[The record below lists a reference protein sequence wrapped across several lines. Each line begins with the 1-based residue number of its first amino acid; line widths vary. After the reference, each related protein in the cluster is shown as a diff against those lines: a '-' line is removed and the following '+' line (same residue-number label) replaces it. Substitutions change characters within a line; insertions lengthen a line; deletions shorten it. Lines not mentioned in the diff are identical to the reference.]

1 MEEQRKATG
10 SELAIKLSAIGNE
23 IGKVEKSG
31 ENAAQHYRFINYE
44 QINARLSPLFAKYK
58 IAAIPSFD
66 SIEEEKTVING
77 KTWIRST
84 IRGTMEIIDGETGE
98 RITKGII
105 GCDQD
110 TNGKSSSKA
119 ITEATKRFF
128 MKLFNVSSLADEDP
142 DSFSTDT
149 PAQKKEPAK
158 KTISEKQRREL
169 VALSKELALPPE
181 ISRKIISDFGYKTSA
196 DILAEHFDEITYV
209 FKSEAER
216 ALQAKK
222 DAAEKTVKNDQ
233 KALEDSI
240 PF

>member
-1 MEEQRKATG
+1 MDEQIKPTG
-10 SELAIKLSAIGNE
+10 SGLAIKLSAIGNE
-23 IGKVEKSG
+23 IGKIEKSG

-58 IAAIPSFD
+58 IAVIPSFD
-66 SIEEEKTVING
+66 SIEEEKMVGNG
-77 KTWIRST
+77 KTWIRSI

-110 TNGKSSSKA
+110 TSGKSSSKA

-158 KTISEKQRREL
+158 KITEKQRREL
-169 VALSKELALPPE
+169 VTLSKNLAIPQE

-196 DILAEHFDEITYV
+196 DILAEHFDEITYA

-216 ALQAKK
+216 ATQAKK
-222 DAAEKTVKNDQ
+222 NAAEKTVENDQ